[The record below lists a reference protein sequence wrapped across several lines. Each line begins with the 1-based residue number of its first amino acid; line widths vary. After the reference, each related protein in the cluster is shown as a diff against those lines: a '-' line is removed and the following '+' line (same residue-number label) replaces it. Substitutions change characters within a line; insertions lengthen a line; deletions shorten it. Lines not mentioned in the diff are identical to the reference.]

1 MIWFSYSFPTPSAVT
16 RRDSPMEIGID
27 FKTYHIH
34 VSHKSAKIPVRRKNM
49 KLDSFL
55 KLVPSYR
62 DYVWGGDRLRSGHRP
77 TAEAWVVW
85 EEDEIESGS
94 LAGKT
99 LGEAAIQFGDAL
111 LGAKAMTRTGTRF
124 PLLIKLLDCA
134 QWLSLQVHPND
145 QQAVELEGPGQFG
158 KTEAWHIL
166 DSQPNSTLIAGLK
179 PDTSAETLAA
189 SIRGGT
195 VIEHVQYAAVS
206 AGDTIF
212 MPAGTLHALG
222 PGLLVYEVQ
231 QTSDWTYRV
240 YDWGRPQTEKRP
252 LHTEKSI
259 QVTRADFTAPII
271 AMPDC
276 EDGTQHTLVQCEYFT
291 LEILCA
297 SINSINLDTKRESFH
312 AITVI
317 EGKAV
322 LQARDES
329 LELNKFQTAVI
340 PSSAGNYQ
348 FQPLTGCR
356 ALKSSS

>member
-1 MIWFSYSFPTPSAVT
+1 TMGRGPTSVK
-16 RRDSPMEIGID
+16 G
-27 FKTYHIH
+27 
-34 VSHKSAKIPVRRKNM
+34 AKIPVSGITM
-49 KLDSFL
+49 KLDPFL

-62 DYVWGGDRLRSGHRP
+62 DYVWGGDRLRPGYSP

-85 EEDEIESGS
+85 EEDVIESGS

-99 LGEAAIQFGDAL
+99 LGEAAMQFGETL

-145 QQAVELEGPGQFG
+145 QQAVALEGSGQFG

-166 DSQPNSTLIAGLK
+166 DSQPDSTLIAGLK
-179 PDTSAETLAA
+179 PNTSSETLAE
-189 SIRGGT
+189 SIRNGT
-195 VIEHVQYAAVS
+195 VIEHANYVTVS

-222 PGLLVYEVQ
+222 PGLLIYEVQ

-240 YDWGRPQTEKRP
+240 YDWGRPHTEKRP
-252 LHTEKSI
+252 LHIEKSI
-259 QVTRADFTAPII
+259 HVTRPDSRAPII
-271 AMPDC
+271 PIPEC
-276 EDGTQHTLVQCEYFT
+276 RDGTQQTLVECEYFT
-291 LEILCA
+291 LAILCA
-297 SINSINLDTKRESFH
+297 STQSIALDTKQESFH
-312 AITVI
+312 AITLI

-322 LQARDES
+322 LRAGDES
-329 LELNKFQTAVI
+329 LELHKFQTAVI
-340 PSSAGNYQ
+340 PARTGNYQ
-348 FQPLTGCR
+348 FQPLTNCR

>member
-1 MIWFSYSFPTPSAVT
+1 
-16 RRDSPMEIGID
+16 
-27 FKTYHIH
+27 
-34 VSHKSAKIPVRRKNM
+34 M
-49 KLDSFL
+49 KLDPFL

-62 DYVWGGDRLRSGHRP
+62 DYVWGGDRLRPGHSP

-85 EEDEIESGS
+85 EEDVIESGS

-99 LGEAAIQFGDAL
+99 LGEAGTQFGEAL

-145 QQAVELEGPGQFG
+145 QQAVELEGAGQFG

-166 DSQPNSTLIAGLK
+166 DAQPTSTLIAGLK
-179 PDTSAETLAA
+179 PNTSAETVAK
-189 SIRGGT
+189 SIRIGT
-195 VIEHVQYAAVS
+195 IIEHVQYAAVS

-222 PGLLVYEVQ
+222 PGLLIYEVQ
-231 QTSDWTYRV
+231 QTSDLTYRV

-252 LHTEKSI
+252 LHIEKSI
-259 QVTRADFTAPII
+259 AVTRADSSAPII
-271 AMPDC
+271 PMPEC
-276 EDGTQHTLVQCEYFT
+276 EDGTQQKLVECEYFT

-297 SINSINLDTKRESFH
+297 STKGIALDTKHESFH
-312 AITVI
+312 AITLI

-322 LQARDES
+322 LQAEDES
-329 LELNKFQTAVI
+329 LQLDKFQTAVI
-340 PSSAGNYQ
+340 PASVGSYQ
-348 FQPLTGCR
+348 FQPLADCR
-356 ALKSSS
+356 ALKSSL